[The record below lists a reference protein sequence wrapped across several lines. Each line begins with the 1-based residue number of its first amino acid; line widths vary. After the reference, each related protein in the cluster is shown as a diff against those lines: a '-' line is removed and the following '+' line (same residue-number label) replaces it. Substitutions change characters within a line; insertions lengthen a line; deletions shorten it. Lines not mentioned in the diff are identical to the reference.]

1 MDKMN
6 LISRGI
12 AFVKKN
18 PTVVYSV
25 FLVLAVT
32 AAIFWNSYYALSRFE
47 KSTGELIVSK
57 AALAEKVFG
66 VLSADLLVSPEALQ
80 MKINQLKSEA
90 DDISAIVVLKRSDDH
105 EGFSTIASTDPN
117 DVGSVRNEIPYLLA
131 WSEES
136 GTAFVSNQN
145 GSRYWNVIKSVRT
158 SDGEKKGLVFFQLS
172 LQGSDAFAESV
183 IRQVYVAAFSALFFV
198 LLLLLNHLRFSR
210 YALRAVRLEEVDR
223 MKDDF
228 ISMASHELKSPIT
241 ILRGYADLLKSD
253 LNTRGG
259 VAEAQSIEY
268 VVNMESTLKRLGTL
282 VDDLL
287 NVSRLEQNRLPIE
300 IRSID
305 LGETLR
311 PLIVDFSIAAK
322 EKGLELR
329 CQEFP
334 AVSVS
339 ADPERVKQILVN
351 LLSNAVKYTQKGEVS
366 VKVEAEDDAVSVTVA
381 DSGIGLTAEALG
393 NLFAKFY
400 RVRTAETEKI
410 SGTGLGLWIA
420 REIARKM
427 GGDLTVES
435 IHGVGSHFT
444 LRLKKVKR

>member
-1 MDKMN
+1 MERTTPLFK
-6 LISRGI
+6 GI

-66 VLSADLLVSPEALQ
+66 VLSADLLVSPETLQ
-80 MKINQLKSEA
+80 AKIDQLKSEA
-90 DDISAIVVLKRSDDH
+90 DDISAIIVLKRSDDH
-105 EGFSTIASTDPN
+105 EGFSTIASTDPG
-117 DVGSVRNEIPYLLA
+117 DVGSVRSEIPYLLA
-131 WSEES
+131 WSEEA

-145 GSRYWNVIKSVRT
+145 GDRYWNVIKSVRT
-158 SDGEKKGLVFFQLS
+158 PDGEKKGLVFFQLS

-183 IRQVYVAAFSALFFV
+183 IRQVYVAAFAALFLV

-241 ILRGYADLLKSD
+241 ILRGYADLLKGD
-253 LNTRGG
+253 LSNRNKA
-259 VAEAQSIEY
+259 AESRSIEY
-268 VVNMESTLKRLGTL
+268 VVNMESTLERLGTL

-300 IRSID
+300 VRPID
-305 LGETLR
+305 LGETIR
-311 PLIVDFSIAAK
+311 PLVADFSMAAK
-322 EKGLELR
+322 DKGLDLR
-329 CQEFP
+329 CAEFP
-334 AVSVS
+334 AISVL

-351 LLSNAVKYTQKGEVS
+351 LLSNAVKYTPKGEVS
-366 VKVEAEDDAVSVTVA
+366 VKVEAENDIVSVTVA
-381 DSGIGLTAEALG
+381 DTGLGLTAEALEH
-393 NLFAKFY
+393 LFAKFY
-400 RVRTAETEKI
+400 RVRTTETEKI

-427 GGDLTVES
+427 DGDLTAES
-435 IHGVGSHFT
+435 IHGVGSHFA
-444 LRLKKVKR
+444 LRLKKTKQ